1 MKVCSHGAQGSCPR
15 RPEIKCPFDRHLRV
29 VILPQLSS
37 HGRWFFNTECPAFIL
52 LTHDAPLMTGN
63 SLQRFPFIQKLACFF
78 IGLLPLSSLSS
89 ACHRPYVR
97 QLAPGASPSRPA
109 PRAAISRA
117 GRAIPR
123 RNRRFRPGGAAS
135 PAEAQPPSTLSLKSS
150 ARIELLVARCAA
162 VSPRIGR
169 SACRAPRCAA
179 PWGASPSRFRYRAL
193 VVDER
198 LNGQRTRS
206 ARLGAHLAALR
217 DSTSAAR
224 SRRPRRLSM
233 ATIVAGI
240 ALSTVLL
247 CFKSQP
253 RTSDSLAQRICISPS
268 SLDLCSFSPPLLLF
282 PTSLQATPRG

>member
-1 MKVCSHGAQGSCPR
+1 
-15 RPEIKCPFDRHLRV
+15 
-29 VILPQLSS
+29 
-37 HGRWFFNTECPAFIL
+37 
-52 LTHDAPLMTGN
+52 
-63 SLQRFPFIQKLACFF
+63 
-78 IGLLPLSSLSS
+78 LLPLSSLSS
-89 ACHRPYVR
+89 PCRRPYVR

-123 RNRRFRPGGAAS
+123 RNQRFRPGGVAS

-150 ARIELLVARCAA
+150 AQIELLVARCAA
-162 VSPRIGR
+162 VSSRIGR

-206 ARLGAHLAALR
+206 ACLGAHLAALR

-224 SRRPRRLSM
+224 SQEAASPLHGHHCRRNRPFHC
-233 ATIVAGI
+233 A
-240 ALSTVLL
+240 
-247 CFKSQP
+247 
-253 RTSDSLAQRICISPS
+253 
-268 SLDLCSFSPPLLLF
+268 PLLQIATKDLGLPRSKDLHLSLKSGSLF
-282 PTSLQATPRG
+282 LLSPVTPVSYISAGDAPRLTPDPLP

>member
-1 MKVCSHGAQGSCPR
+1 
-15 RPEIKCPFDRHLRV
+15 
-29 VILPQLSS
+29 
-37 HGRWFFNTECPAFIL
+37 
-52 LTHDAPLMTGN
+52 
-63 SLQRFPFIQKLACFF
+63 
-78 IGLLPLSSLSS
+78 
-89 ACHRPYVR
+89 VR

-123 RNRRFRPGGAAS
+123 RNQRFRPGGAAS

-179 PWGASPSRFRYRAL
+179 PWGASPSRFRYQAL

-198 LNGQRTRS
+198 LNGRRTRS

-217 DSTSAAR
+217 DSTSEAR
-224 SRRPRRLSM
+224 SQEAASLLHGHHCRRNRPFP
-233 ATIVAGI
+233 
-240 ALSTVLL
+240 VLL

-268 SLDLCSFSPPLLLF
+268 SLDLWVPSLPRYSCFLHLCRRRPAADPKPAAPR
-282 PTSLQATPRG
+282 PTTPASADPRSHSHRSAAGH

>member
-1 MKVCSHGAQGSCPR
+1 M
-15 RPEIKCPFDRHLRV
+15 
-29 VILPQLSS
+29 
-37 HGRWFFNTECPAFIL
+37 
-52 LTHDAPLMTGN
+52 
-63 SLQRFPFIQKLACFF
+63 
-78 IGLLPLSSLSS
+78 
-89 ACHRPYVR
+89 R

-162 VSPRIGR
+162 VSSRIGR

-179 PWGASPSRFRYRAL
+179 PWGASPSRFRYQAL

-198 LNGQRTRS
+198 LNGRRTRS

-224 SRRPRRLSM
+224 SQEAASPLHGHHCRRNRPFP
-233 ATIVAGI
+233 
-240 ALSTVLL
+240 VLL

>member
-1 MKVCSHGAQGSCPR
+1 M
-15 RPEIKCPFDRHLRV
+15 
-29 VILPQLSS
+29 
-37 HGRWFFNTECPAFIL
+37 
-52 LTHDAPLMTGN
+52 
-63 SLQRFPFIQKLACFF
+63 
-78 IGLLPLSSLSS
+78 LPLSSLSS
-89 ACHRPYVR
+89 ACHRPYVS

-123 RNRRFRPGGAAS
+123 RNQRFRPGGVAS

-150 ARIELLVARCAA
+150 ARIERLVARCAA
-162 VSPRIGR
+162 VSSRIGR

-198 LNGQRTRS
+198 LNGRRTRS

-224 SRRPRRLSM
+224 SQEAASPLHGHHCRRNRPFPRAPLLQIATKDLGLPRSKDLHLS
-233 ATIVAGI
+233 
-240 ALSTVLL
+240 L
-247 CFKSQP
+247 KSG
-253 RTSDSLAQRICISPS
+253 SLG
-268 SLDLCSFSPPLLLF
+268 SFSPPLLLF

>member
-1 MKVCSHGAQGSCPR
+1 M
-15 RPEIKCPFDRHLRV
+15 
-29 VILPQLSS
+29 
-37 HGRWFFNTECPAFIL
+37 
-52 LTHDAPLMTGN
+52 
-63 SLQRFPFIQKLACFF
+63 
-78 IGLLPLSSLSS
+78 
-89 ACHRPYVR
+89 R

-123 RNRRFRPGGAAS
+123 RNQRFRPGGAAS

-162 VSPRIGR
+162 VSSRIGR

-198 LNGQRTRS
+198 LNGRRTRS

-224 SRRPRRLSM
+224 SQEAASPLHGHHCRRNRPSP
-233 ATIVAGI
+233 
-240 ALSTVLL
+240 VLL

-268 SLDLCSFSPPLLLF
+268 SLDLWFLLSPVTPVSYISAGDAPRLTPDPL
-282 PTSLQATPRG
+282 PRGRRRQPTPTPGATVPRPATSSVCPIGAG